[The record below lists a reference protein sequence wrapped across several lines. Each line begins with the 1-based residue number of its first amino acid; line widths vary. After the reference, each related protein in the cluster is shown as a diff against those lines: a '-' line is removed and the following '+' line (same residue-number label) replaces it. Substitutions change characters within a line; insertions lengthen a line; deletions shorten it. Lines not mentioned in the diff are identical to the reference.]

1 MYHESI
7 CIQAWVVVLLMIA
20 MVFLLCCICI
30 LCQCHIFN
38 EQDDLSRLKKKH
50 EAVLKELSEL
60 KRAQIVVSPPQ
71 PTTTT
76 TTTRLPLH
84 PPSYCGND
92 RFSTGMTFGQSRVN
106 QASLNHH
113 FS

>member
-1 MYHESI
+1 MAHEPI
-7 CIQAWVVVLLMIA
+7 YIPAWAVVLLMTA

-30 LCQCHIFN
+30 LCNCHLIDT
-38 EQDDLSRLKKKH
+38 QDNLYKLKKTH
-50 EAVLKELSEL
+50 AAVLKELSEL